1 MRPRILHPRA
11 RAVLIVGALL
21 LGSVLLLAEKTAAA
35 VLTVPYVT
43 NPVADADLDGN
54 PATGDWSGA
63 ASTAIPLENGEPLSY
78 GTATLYTKHNGTV
91 AFFRIDGYVDV
102 PWASA
107 TGNHFWLGWQMSP
120 SGTAHHGTGTWDGAF
135 FGLWNGVDYAPAATS
150 PPRPVD
156 TNGFSKP
163 PVADGSQDL
172 VGAMATAGAAVP
184 YAFTAEWRRTMD
196 TGDPS
201 DIVFVPDGAT
211 ALNFFVTTDS
221 DGDGSEGGAVAHN
234 VVTNANT
241 LIFGRP
247 AGAPPVIPAGAL
259 VCGPEGDPLADGH
272 ARPLEYHATYF
283 DPNTKI
289 TLYMTCSEDPSTMH
303 VAIATPWS
311 GWASLLVQATDSDAS
326 AFNEVQVMHGDEG
339 GALALD
345 AYANEST
352 ALTRDV
358 DASAVAAMGQMVG
371 LKGASFVQGDRLLDD
386 TEYQLLRSNPDL
398 RQVAAQYRKNRRE
411 LALMWIDVLL
421 KDLHALWLF
430 RQFVIQRGG
439 APTKPGEDEEWVILR
454 SFVVAVILLNLVK
467 VSVFILGPFALSR
480 MACGARRP
488 VDAVSRAAASA
499 LARIPSTG
507 WSDLERAWTNTT
519 A

>member
-1 MRPRILHPRA
+1 MIGLFLFILA
-11 RAVLIVGALL
+11 GI
-21 LGSVLLLAEKTAAA
+21 VLLTTF
-35 VLTVPYVT
+35 LT
-43 NPVADADLDGN
+43 
-54 PATGDWSGA
+54 
-63 ASTAIPLENGEPLSY
+63 
-78 GTATLYTKHNGTV
+78 
-91 AFFRIDGYVDV
+91 
-102 PWASA
+102 
-107 TGNHFWLGWQMSP
+107 LGLQ
-120 SGTAHHGTGTWDGAF
+120 
-135 FGLWNGVDYAPAATS
+135 
-150 PPRPVD
+150 
-156 TNGFSKP
+156 
-163 PVADGSQDL
+163 
-172 VGAMATAGAAVP
+172 
-184 YAFTAEWRRTMD
+184 
-196 TGDPS
+196 
-201 DIVFVPDGAT
+201 
-211 ALNFFVTTDS
+211 
-221 DGDGSEGGAVAHN
+221 
-234 VVTNANT
+234 
-241 LIFGRP
+241 
-247 AGAPPVIPAGAL
+247 
-259 VCGPEGDPLADGH
+259 GP
-272 ARPLEYHATYF
+272 
-283 DPNTKI
+283 
-289 TLYMTCSEDPSTMH
+289 
-303 VAIATPWS
+303 
-311 GWASLLVQATDSDAS
+311 
-326 AFNEVQVMHGDEG
+326 
-339 GALALD
+339 
-345 AYANEST
+345 
-352 ALTRDV
+352 LTRDV